1 MELTWQAYAIV
12 CPLVFLA
19 GLIDSIAGGGGLISL
34 PAYYLAGL
42 DPSLAAGTN
51 KLSAGLGTMASSTRF
66 ITGKKVDWRVGLI
79 AAAGAF
85 PGSWLGALLLK
96 QIPDET
102 VRMLMIAAIPLVAC
116 VVLRRRDGLDARRL
130 VPESVT
136 MPVSLAIG
144 LAIGFYDG
152 LVGPG
157 TGTFLILCF
166 TMLLGMEG
174 VLASGTAKIVNLT
187 SNISAL
193 INLAS
198 SGDVLIA
205 LGLPAAL
212 CGMAGNWL
220 GASLTIKRGT
230 GFIRG
235 VLLVVL
241 SLLLAKMV
249 YDVATGVTAPAAE
262 MTELLAT
269 PTSL

>member
-1 MELTWQAYAIV
+1 MELTWQTYLIV

-42 DPSLAAGTN
+42 NPSLAAGTN
-51 KLSAGLGTMASSTRF
+51 KLSAGLGTLASSTRF
-66 ITGKKVDWRVGLI
+66 ITGKKVDWRVGLM
-79 AAAGAF
+79 AAVGAF
-85 PGSWLGALLLK
+85 PGSWLGAQLLK
-96 QIPDET
+96 RIPDDT
-102 VRMLMIAAIPLVAC
+102 VRLLMIAAIPLVAC

-130 VPESVT
+130 LPERLTVPG
-136 MPVSLAIG
+136 SLAIG
-144 LAIGFYDG
+144 LVIGFYDG

-187 SNISAL
+187 SNIAAL
-193 INLAS
+193 VNLAA

-205 LGLPAAL
+205 LGLPAAV

-220 GASLTIKRGT
+220 GASMTIKRGT

-241 SLLLAKMV
+241 VLLLGKMV
-249 YDVATGVTAPAAE
+249 WDLIAG
-262 MTELLAT
+262 M
-269 PTSL
+269 